1 LTGSLTSEGAGVE
14 RNSSDRQ
21 DSAANAVDRIRRHL
35 EQSAPWDACDAFRK
49 AIEFHAADPDL
60 LFCGALAHARSGAIT
75 AAHTFLDRAQA
86 VTTAPD
92 RLTDVLSMRGRLWK
106 DAYHRAPDGPQA
118 KALAERARTEYRAAY
133 ELTHDSFPG
142 INAAT
147 LSWLLG
153 DRAEAQRLA
162 TEIAVRLATEAPR
175 NFWDV
180 ATAGEAQL
188 LLGRFDQARESY
200 SAAYASASG
209 DAGSIATM
217 RRQVLLL
224 AGTLPEAREIV
235 DVLPVP
241 DVIVFA
247 GHMIDAPGRDVP
259 RFPAALAPAVEAAVR
274 ECCARLRQPIV
285 YTSAAC
291 GADLIFIEAALD
303 AGAEVNIVLPFERT
317 DFVRT
322 SVAVGGGRWTERFLA
337 ALERAARVIMATD
350 ESHLGDDVLFEH
362 AALLVEGFAL
372 LRASQLETTPKMLCV
387 LDPVADGRLGGTHA
401 SFERWKRHV
410 GLPQTIDLREVRM
423 HAGLAAVGGGAD
435 APNTVNP
442 LRSATGGAAKSDA
455 PIAASRPQRTLKT
468 MLFAD
473 FAGFSRVH
481 DAVAPLFQES
491 FLKVAAGQIDA
502 ARVKPL
508 LASTW
513 GDALYV
519 VFDSPRDG
527 ADFALSFLERMR
539 AVDWT
544 AVGLPDSSQIRIAL
558 HAGPVFRGFD
568 PIMGRDNYF
577 GSSVTKAAR
586 IEPVTPPGMVYVSE
600 AFAATLA
607 ASGQREFALGYVG
620 RLPLAKGYGES
631 RIYRLERR

>member
-1 LTGSLTSEGAGVE
+1 MTGSPASKSAGVE
-14 RNSSDRQ
+14 RNSSDKR
-21 DSAANAVDRIRRHL
+21 DSTADAVDRIRRDL
-35 EQSAPWDACDAFRK
+35 EHGAPWDACDAFRE
-49 AIEFHAADPDL
+49 AIERHPSDPDL
-60 LFCGALAHARSGAIT
+60 LWWGALSHARSGAIN
-75 AAHTFLDRAQA
+75 AAHVLLDRARA
-86 VTTAPD
+86 ASTTPD
-92 RLTDVLSMRGRLWK
+92 RLTDILSMRGRLSK
-106 DAYHRAPDGPQA
+106 DAYHRAPQTPGA
-118 KALAERARTEYRAAY
+118 AALAKRARDEYLAAY
-133 ELTHDSFPG
+133 ELQRDPFPG

-153 DRAEAQRLA
+153 DRSEAHRLA
-162 TEIAVRLATEAPR
+162 QEIAARLGRASPR

-200 SAAYASASG
+200 AAAYRSAAG

-217 RRQVLLL
+217 RRQVALL
-224 AGTLPEAREIV
+224 AGMLPEARTILEL
-235 DVLPVP
+235 LPVP

-247 GHMIDAPGRDVP
+247 GHMIDAPDRPAP
-259 RFPAALAPAVEAAVR
+259 RFPAALAPAVEAALR
-274 ECCARLRQPIV
+274 ERFAQFHRPIV
-285 YTSAAC
+285 YSSAAC
-291 GADLIFIEAALD
+291 GADLIGIEVALD
-303 AGAEVNIVLPFERT
+303 AGAEVNIVLPFERV

-322 SVAVGGGRWTERFLA
+322 SVAIGGEGWIERFDA
-337 ALERAARVIMATD
+337 ALGRVARVIMATD

-362 AALLVEGFAL
+362 ASLLVEGFAL
-372 LRASQLETTPKMLCV
+372 LRASQLETTPALLCV
-387 LDPVADGRLGGTHA
+387 VDPVADGRVGGTHA
-401 SFERWKRHV
+401 SLERWKQRV
-410 GLPQTIDLREVRM
+410 GLPLTIDLRELRM
-423 HAGLAAVGGGAD
+423 RAGVAASSPGREPGLVPKPQRGASGTSE
-435 APNTVNP
+435 ASSLPQ
-442 LRSATGGAAKSDA
+442 
-455 PIAASRPQRTLKT
+455 SRPQRTLKT

-491 FLKVAAGQIDA
+491 FLKLAAGQIEA

-527 ADFALSFLERMR
+527 ADFALSFLESMR

-607 ASGQREFALGYVG
+607 ASGQRDFVLEYVG

>member
-1 LTGSLTSEGAGVE
+1 MD
-14 RNSSDRQ
+14 RNPSDKQ
-21 DSAANAVDRIRRHL
+21 DSAAEAVDRVRRHL
-35 EQSAPWDACDAFRK
+35 EQSAPWEACDAFRE
-49 AIEFHAADPDL
+49 AIERHAADPGL
-60 LFCGALAHARSGAIT
+60 LFWGALAHARSGAIN
-75 AAHTFLDRAQA
+75 AAHAFLDRAQA

-106 DAYHRAPDGPQA
+106 DAYHRASHAPEA
-118 KALAERARTEYRAAY
+118 KALAERARKEYLAAY
-133 ELTHDSFPG
+133 AVQHDTFPG

-162 TEIAVRLATEAPR
+162 REIAVRIATETPR
-175 NFWDV
+175 NFWDI

-188 LLGRFDQARESY
+188 LLGHFDQARESY
-200 SAAYASASG
+200 SAAHAAAAR

-217 RRQVLLL
+217 RRQIILL
-224 AGTLPEAREIV
+224 AGALPEAREIV
-235 DVLPVP
+235 DVLVVP
-241 DVIVFA
+241 DVIAFA
-247 GHMIDAPGRDVP
+247 GHMIDAPGRSTP
-259 RFPAALAPAVEAAVR
+259 RFPAALAPVVEAALR
-274 ECCARLRQPIV
+274 ERCARFRQPIV

-303 AGAEVNIVLPFERT
+303 VGAEVNIVLPFERA
-317 DFVRT
+317 DFART
-322 SVAVGGGRWTERFLA
+322 SVAVGGSAWIERFNA

-350 ESHLGDDVLFEH
+350 ENHLGDDVLFEH
-362 AALLVEGFAL
+362 ASLLVEGFTL

-401 SFERWKRHV
+401 SFERWKAHV
-410 GLPQTIDLREVRM
+410 GLPQTIDLRELRTR
-423 HAGLAAVGGGAD
+423 AGLAAKTVGD
-435 APNTVNP
+435 APPNTVPP
-442 LRSATGGAAKSDA
+442 LPSAAETPVKPAS
-455 PIAASRPQRTLKT
+455 PIAQSRPQRTLKT

-491 FLKVAAGQIDA
+491 FLKVAAGEIDA

-539 AVDWT
+539 ALDWT
-544 AVGLPDSSQIRIAL
+544 AAGLPDSSQIRIAL

-568 PIMGRDNYF
+568 PIMGRDNFF

-607 ASGQREFALGYVG
+607 SSGQREFALEYVG

>member
-1 LTGSLTSEGAGVE
+1 LTGSLASEGAGVE
-14 RNSSDRQ
+14 RNSPYKQ
-21 DSAANAVDRIRRHL
+21 DSAAEAIDRIRRHL
-35 EQSAPWDACDAFRK
+35 EQGAPWEACDAFRET
-49 AIEFHAADPDL
+49 IERHAADPDL
-60 LFCGALAHARSGAIT
+60 LFWGALAHARSGAIN
-75 AAHTFLDRAQA
+75 AAHAFLDRAQA

-106 DAYHRAPDGPQA
+106 DAYHRAPAGPA
-118 KALAERARTEYRAAY
+118 ANALAERARQEYRAAY
-133 ELTHDSFPG
+133 ELTHDVFPG

-162 TEIAVRLATEAPR
+162 KDISALLATEAPR

-188 LLGRFDQARESY
+188 LLGRLDLARESY
-200 SAAYASASG
+200 SAAYVAAAG

-217 RRQVLLL
+217 RRQVILL

-235 DVLPVP
+235 EVLPVP

-247 GHMIDAPGRDVP
+247 GHMIDAPGRPVP
-259 RFPAALAPAVEAAVR
+259 RFPAALAPAVEAALR
-274 ECCARLRQPIV
+274 DLCARFRQPIV

-303 AGAEVNIVLPFERT
+303 AGAEVNIVLPFERA

-322 SVAVGGGRWTERFLA
+322 SVAIGGIGWTERFDA

-372 LRASQLETTPKMLCV
+372 LRASQLETTPTMVCV

-401 SFERWKRHV
+401 SFERWKLHAAP
-410 GLPQTIDLREVRM
+410 PQTIDLSELRVR
-423 HAGLAAVGGGAD
+423 AGFTAGSEAANV
-435 APNTVNP
+435 APP
-442 LRSATGGAAKSDA
+442 PSAPQPSAKSEA
-455 PIAASRPQRTLKT
+455 PIAPSRPQRTLKT

-491 FLKVAAGQIDA
+491 FLNVAAGQIDA

-519 VFDSPRDG
+519 VFDSPRDS
-527 ADFALSFLERMR
+527 ADFALAFLERMR

-607 ASGQREFALGYVG
+607 SGGQREFALEYVG